1 MNQINFQKKMDE
13 ILACEDTRAKS
24 LLLQCCCAPCSSHCL
39 TVLEDKI
46 SITAYY
52 YNPNITD
59 RTEHDKR
66 AEELK
71 RLVGIL
77 NSEFPD
83 ADIEYAEGPFEPEK
97 FYDAARGLEQEP
109 ERGAR
114 CAKCFELRL
123 RETARKAKAE
133 ARIYEDQYQDARE
146 LINLQVSQART
157 QYAEA
162 LKRVDATLG
171 NLDSA
176 EENLRMASR
185 GLEAG
190 VVEPNTALAAH
201 TGWLKAHSEYI
212 DAGVELQLAASNLMK
227 AEGNY
232 KSDLSEKK

>member
-1 MNQINFQKKMDE
+1 MHACAIFIPMNQINFQKKMDE

-133 ARIYEDQYQDARE
+133 GYDYFATTLTLSPLKDAR
-146 LINLQVSQART
+146 LINEIGERIAREEGVS
-157 QYAEA
+157 
-162 LKRVDATLG
+162 
-171 NLDSA
+171 
-176 EENLRMASR
+176 
-185 GLEAG
+185 
-190 VVEPNTALAAH
+190 
-201 TGWLKAHSEYI
+201 WLCSDFKKKEGFKHS
-212 DAGVELQLAASNLMK
+212 VELSDKYGLYRQDYCGCPFSK
-227 AEGNY
+227 RGN
-232 KSDLSEKK
+232 

>member
-1 MNQINFQKKMDE
+1 MDE

-133 ARIYEDQYQDARE
+133 GYDYFATTLTLSPLKDAR
-146 LINLQVSQART
+146 LINEIGERIAREEGVS
-157 QYAEA
+157 
-162 LKRVDATLG
+162 
-171 NLDSA
+171 
-176 EENLRMASR
+176 
-185 GLEAG
+185 
-190 VVEPNTALAAH
+190 
-201 TGWLKAHSEYI
+201 WLCSDFKKKEGFKHS
-212 DAGVELQLAASNLMK
+212 VELSDKYGLYRQDYCGCPFSK
-227 AEGNY
+227 RGN
-232 KSDLSEKK
+232 

>member
-66 AEELK
+66 AEELR

-77 NSEFPD
+77 NSEFPG

-97 FYDAARGLEQEP
+97 FYVAARGLEQEP

-123 RETARKAKAE
+123 RDTARKARVEGYDYFATTLTLSPLK
-133 ARIYEDQYQDARE
+133 DAR
-146 LINLQVSQART
+146 LINEIGEKIAREEGVSWLCSDFKKQ
-157 QYAEA
+157 EGF
-162 LKRVDATLG
+162 KH
-171 NLDSA
+171 S
-176 EENLRMASR
+176 
-185 GLEAG
+185 
-190 VVEPNTALAAH
+190 VE
-201 TGWLKAHSEYI
+201 
-212 DAGVELQLAASNLMK
+212 
-227 AEGNY
+227 
-232 KSDLSEKK
+232 LSEKYGLYRQDYCGCPFSKRGKTDEENT